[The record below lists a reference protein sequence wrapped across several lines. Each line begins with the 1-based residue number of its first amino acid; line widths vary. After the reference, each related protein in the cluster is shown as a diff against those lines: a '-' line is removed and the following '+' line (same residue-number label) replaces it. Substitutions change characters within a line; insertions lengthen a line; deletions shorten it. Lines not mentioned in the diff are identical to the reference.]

1 MANPS
6 KAKGTAA
13 ETQVCHYLKSAGWYH
28 AERRALHGNVDK
40 GDVTGIPGVCIE
52 IKSHK
57 VSSLNF
63 GAYVDEAVLEG
74 INSNADVAAAW
85 VKRRGTTDPGK
96 WIVAMTGEQFASLL
110 KAAGY

>member
-1 MANPS
+1 MVNPS

-13 ETQVCHYLKSAGWYH
+13 ESQVVHYLKAAGWYH

-40 GDVTGIPGVCIE
+40 GDVAGIPGCVVE
-52 IKSHK
+52 IKDHK

-63 GAYVDEAVLEG
+63 GAYVDEANLEKA
-74 INSNADVAAAW
+74 NAKADVGVAW
-85 VKRRGTTDPGK
+85 VKRRGKTDPGR
-96 WIVAMTGEQFASLL
+96 WIVAMDGEQFVALL